1 MSSTTATKSAGRIM
15 VPFPWQPELKFATK
29 GLTTS
34 VLKKRVKE
42 VENALLLCM
51 AVLVRDSDRGGE
63 TAGRV

>member
-1 MSSTTATKSAGRIM
+1 M